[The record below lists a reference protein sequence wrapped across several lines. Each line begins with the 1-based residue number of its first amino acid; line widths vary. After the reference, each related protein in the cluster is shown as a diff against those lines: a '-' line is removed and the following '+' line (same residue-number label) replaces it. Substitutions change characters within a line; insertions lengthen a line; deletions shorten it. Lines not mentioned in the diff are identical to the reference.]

1 MTREYKEKLQANGV
15 NLSSALNR
23 FMDNEQLYER
33 ILSKFPMDE
42 NFLQMEKCLVE
53 NNINQAFSHA
63 HTLKGLAG
71 TLDLTTLLN
80 ILTPMTEQLRTGNT
94 EGMQELFNQL
104 KTEYNQI
111 CQLIAEHKA

>member
-1 MTREYKEKLQANGV
+1 MTSEYKEKLQANGV

-53 NNINQAFSHA
+53 NNA